1 MTQPRRRG
9 RGSSNGRPDA
19 IDLSIMGIVS
29 DGELLAIVD
38 DLADENGW
46 TTTYA
51 IRLQIGEHPED
62 VEQAT
67 RSGVGPKLS
76 WFVRYGWAEKGSLT
90 DKDEAGRRY
99 QTYRLTAMG
108 HALLD
113 HPDLTATFQRTFDA
127 LNAAQRLA
135 LTRQLAEGGASSPDE
150 IRVALRRQWVRSLGR

>member
-1 MTQPRRRG
+1 
-9 RGSSNGRPDA
+9 
-19 IDLSIMGIVS
+19 MGIVS
-29 DGELLAIVD
+29 DPELLGIMD

-51 IRLQIGEHPED
+51 IRLQLGEHPDD

-76 WFVRYGWAEKGSLT
+76 WFVRYGWAEKGDLSA
-90 DKDEAGRRY
+90 KDESGRRY

-113 HPDLTATFQRTFDA
+113 HPDLTAAFQRTFA
-127 LNAAQRLA
+127 NLNAAQRVQ
-135 LTRQLAEGGASSPDE
+135 LTRQLAEGGQGSPDE
-150 IRVALRRQWVRSLGR
+150 IRVALRRQWQRSLGR